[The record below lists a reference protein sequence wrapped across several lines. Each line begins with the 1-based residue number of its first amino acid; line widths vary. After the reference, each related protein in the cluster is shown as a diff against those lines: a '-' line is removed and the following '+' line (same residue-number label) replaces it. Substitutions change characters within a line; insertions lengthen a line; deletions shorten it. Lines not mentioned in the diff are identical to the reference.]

1 MFKTDA
7 RDLIVQTFEITE
19 ERASNFLKSLK
30 IKWTSVDYD
39 QKRML
44 EKYGWWL
51 EQSIGITVDVVDSVY
66 KKTRRQTKIR
76 F

>member
-30 IKWTSVDYD
+30 IKWTSVGYD

-44 EKYGWWL
+44 ENKQRDGRNGQNL
-51 EQSIGITVDVVDSVY
+51 QECNPPDQMSAAG
-66 KKTRRQTKIR
+66 
-76 F
+76 